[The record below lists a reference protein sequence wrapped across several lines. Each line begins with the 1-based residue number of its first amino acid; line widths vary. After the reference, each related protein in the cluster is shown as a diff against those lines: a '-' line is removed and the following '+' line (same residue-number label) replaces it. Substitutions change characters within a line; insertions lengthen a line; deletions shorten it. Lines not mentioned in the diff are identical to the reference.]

1 MFDSLPTVLMIVFE
15 VFCCKIFFEIFGKV
29 RYKGW
34 INAVQLILL
43 VSGVFGAVKGL
54 KNIFVLKQI
63 AIIIL
68 FASFMFWHM
77 KISIKKSLI
86 FTILIPA
93 RFPVGP
99 KCFIAGRGARQH
111 GLH

>member
-68 FASFMFWHM
+68 FASWVGKNEADGSYKEIIDIDYF
-77 KISIKKSLI
+77 
-86 FTILIPA
+86 IPRA
-93 RFPVGP
+93 IVDS
-99 KCFIAGRGARQH
+99 
-111 GLH
+111 

>member
-43 VSGVFGAVKGL
+43 VSGVFGAVDR
-54 KNIFVLKQI
+54 
-63 AIIIL
+63 
-68 FASFMFWHM
+68 
-77 KISIKKSLI
+77 KS
-86 FTILIPA
+86 
-93 RFPVGP
+93 VV
-99 KCFIAGRGARQH
+99 
-111 GLH
+111 